1 MNTRSSVIQAVRG
14 LVQCAYRVYGV
25 RCTTEGDGSIG
36 RGAVVAAG
44 ALVVSDVEPY
54 SIVGGNPAR
63 SLGMRFT
70 EAEIAAHEKGVL
82 GRFSAAGPKATPSVQ
97 GVVDDS

>member
-1 MNTRSSVIQAVRG
+1 MLLVLDHSHPTQQALLEEAARLG
-14 LVQCAYRVYGV
+14 IDLL
-25 RCTTEGDGSIG
+25 
-36 RGAVVAAG
+36 VAAG